1 MQDRLLPRLQTCH
14 PPPRVQNFVMSPRR
28 GPPQILLIG
37 RHGQVGW
44 ELHRVLPVLGP
55 VAAIDFPDID
65 LCDPQSIRQWVAT
78 VRPQIIVN
86 AAAYTSVDKA
96 ETDLER
102 AMAING
108 NAPALLAELAR
119 QSDALLVH
127 FSTSCVFD
135 GTKTTPYTESDTT
148 HPINIYGQTKLVA
161 DQAIVASAC
170 RHLILRTSWLYGLR
184 GKNFLR
190 KILHARRNQEP
201 IRVLHDQVGTP
212 SPARLI
218 AEATAQTLARLH
230 ERQQL
235 DIQQLYHL
243 AADGFTTWYGFA
255 KAILT
260 RIESPQQPSPDLQA
274 ILTET
279 EPPLAPRLPYG
290 VLNISRICSDFDLV
304 MPDWESALV
313 QVLDELKAH
322 AALRPVDPQA

>member
-1 MQDRLLPRLQTCH
+1 MLPRQG
-14 PPPRVQNFVMSPRR
+14 S
-28 GPPQILLIG
+28 PQILLIG

-44 ELHRVLPVLGP
+44 ELHRTLPVLGP
-55 VAAIDFPDID
+55 VAAIDYPEID
-65 LCDPQSIRQWVAT
+65 LTDPQSIRQWVAT

-86 AAAYTSVDKA
+86 AAAYTSVDGA
-96 ETDLER
+96 EADLEQ

-108 NAPALLAELAR
+108 NAPALLAELAH
-119 QSDALLVH
+119 QSDAFLVH

-135 GTKTTPYTESDTT
+135 GTKTDPYLESD
-148 HPINIYGQTKLVA
+148 PARPVNIYGQTKLVA
-161 DQAIVASAC
+161 DQAIAASGC

-212 SPARLI
+212 SPSRLI

-230 ERQQL
+230 DRQQL
-235 DIQQLYHL
+235 DIRQLYHL

-260 RIESPQQPSPDLQA
+260 RIESSQQPTPDLQA
-274 ILTET
+274 ILTHT
-279 EPPLAPRLPYG
+279 EPSAAPRPAYA
-290 VLNISRICSDFDLV
+290 VLNTDRIRSDFSVV
-304 MPDWESALV
+304 MPDWERALV
-313 QVLDELKAH
+313 QVLDELKTH
-322 AALRPVDPQA
+322 AALRSLDLPL